1 MPFVIALAR
10 LTALEGLRA
19 RLPWLVALVALT
31 AFLLSQ
37 FLAEVSIMEASQI
50 SATVLA
56 ALLRIAAVF
65 ITANFVITSM
75 AREANDKFTDL
86 LLSQPVPRWAYFCGK
101 LSGFLFIACCTGVA
115 LSLPLW
121 LLQQQGMPAWTA
133 SLLGELAIVTALSL
147 FCTLTFAGPVAAISA
162 VTGFYVLARSMQAL
176 QYIAAASVANQPSL
190 ADQVMAGA
198 VHLIALVLPALD
210 RMTLSAWLITPPDIA
225 LLLNLALEV
234 LVYLVLLSAASLFD
248 LYRKSY

>member
-19 RLPWLVALVALT
+19 RLPWLVMLVALA

-37 FLAEVSIMEASQI
+37 FLAEVSIIESSQI

-75 AREANDKFTDL
+75 SREASDKVTEM
-86 LLSQPVPRWAYFCGK
+86 LLSQPVPRWAYFSGK
-101 LSGFLFIACCTGVA
+101 LSGFLVIACCIGLA

-121 LLQQQGMPAWTA
+121 LLVQHGMPAWTA

-147 FCTLTFAGPVAAISA
+147 FCTLTFASPVAAISA
-162 VTGFYVLARSMQAL
+162 VAGFYVLARSIQAL
-176 QYIAAASVANQPSL
+176 QFIAAASLANQPSL
-190 ADQVMAGA
+190 ADQVMGGA
-198 VHLIALVLPALD
+198 INTIALVLPSLD
-210 RMTLSAWLITPPDIA
+210 RMTLSSWLITPPDIQQ
-225 LLLNLALEV
+225 LLGLALEV
-234 LVYLVLLSAASLFD
+234 LVYLALLSAASLFD
-248 LYRKSY
+248 LYRKSF